1 MIGDK
6 PANSLSIRYRSAPNI
21 ALVKYWGKYDE
32 DEILP
37 INDSIGITL
46 NTDDL
51 STITTCA
58 FVKDLQTDE
67 FWLNGKLIEIGGR
80 MKKVLQKIRAAA
92 RNSNAFKNTSEDE
105 WNQFHFQI
113 KSENSFPTAS
123 GMASSASG
131 FSCLATALNGLF
143 GGILDEK

>member
-1 MIGDK
+1 MDTS
-6 PANSLSIRYRSAPNI
+6 ATNLSIRYRSAPNI

-32 DEILP
+32 EEILP

-58 FVKDLQTDE
+58 FLKDINSDE

-80 MKKVLQKIRAAA
+80 MKKVLEKIRAAA
-92 RNSNAFKNTSEDE
+92 RKSKAFEHVSEEE

-143 GGILDEK
+143 GGIL

>member
-1 MIGDK
+1 MDI
-6 PANSLSIRYRSAPNI
+6 PATNLTIRYRSAPNI

-32 DEILP
+32 EEILP

-58 FVKDLQTDE
+58 FLKDINSDE

-80 MKKVLQKIRAAA
+80 MKKVLEKIREAA
-92 RNSNAFKNTSEDE
+92 RKSKAFEHVSEEE
-105 WNQFHFQI
+105 WRQFHFLI

-143 GGILDEK
+143 GGILEER

>member
-1 MIGDK
+1 MMSEK
-6 PANSLSIRYRSAPNI
+6 SANELSIRYRSAPNI

-58 FVKDLQTDE
+58 FLKD
-67 FWLNGKLIEIGGR
+67 IER
-80 MKKVLQKIRAAA
+80 
-92 RNSNAFKNTSEDE
+92 D
-105 WNQFHFQI
+105 
-113 KSENSFPTAS
+113 
-123 GMASSASG
+123 
-131 FSCLATALNGLF
+131 
-143 GGILDEK
+143 

>member
-1 MIGDK
+1 MDTS
-6 PANSLSIRYRSAPNI
+6 ATNLSIRYRSAPNI

-32 DEILP
+32 EEILP

-58 FVKDLQTDE
+58 FLKDINNDE

-80 MKKVLQKIRAAA
+80 MKKVLEKIRAAA
-92 RNSNAFKNTSEDE
+92 RKSKAFEHLSEEE

-143 GGILDEK
+143 GGIL